1 MTIQKILNL
10 ISSHPDQSSSWYQR
24 KISKIISKDDV
35 DIDSSGAA
43 KMNRNKM
50 DAGEFTPLAFAS
62 FTNNKEAVVALLEL
76 GADPNLPSQG
86 FRQQWGP
93 MQWAIYNK
101 NLGMIQDFRD
111 YGADMSDKA
120 GTDID
125 NLYNWSPITT
135 ARHKYGD
142 SPLLLK
148 VISQGIDPMP
158 SRNDSKTNYDKW
170 SNYLP
175 KLLCD
180 NNNANML
187 ERGTFHPNMQPH
199 LNACNVIEYTIWDD
213 KDIIDPFPIAPYS
226 HQPLCMAND
235 VFIPPYINE
244 MPDSWHLAMPGRHT
258 IGYDSGICS
267 ADNAYGY
274 QSHSQQPNG
283 GGAFSFGMFLCNL
296 VKGTLPKI
304 LVCSALTATALLP
317 LMGEEANKCLEDWC
331 DS

>member
-10 ISSHPDQSSSWYQR
+10 ISSHPDQASSWYQR
-24 KISKIISKDDV
+24 KISKIISKHDV
-35 DIDSSGAA
+35 DIDSSGDA
-43 KMNRNKM
+43 KMGVNKL
-50 DAGEFTPLAFAS
+50 DVGEFTPLAFAS

-142 SPLLLK
+142 SPLLIE
-148 VISQGIDPMP
+148 VIYQGIDPMP
-158 SRNDSKTNYDKW
+158 SSNDSKTNYDKW

-187 ERGTFHPNMQPH
+187 EGGIFHPNMEPH
-199 LNACNVIEYTIWDD
+199 LNACDISEYTIWYD
-213 KDIIDPFPIAPYS
+213 KDLIDPFPIATYEYQQS
-226 HQPLCMAND
+226 CRAND
-235 VFIPPYINE
+235 VIIPSYLEASDP
-244 MPDSWHLAMPGRHT
+244 WHLAPPMRHT
-258 IGYDSGICS
+258 IVYDSGICS
-267 ADNAYGY
+267 ADNAHGY
-274 QSHSQQPNG
+274 KSYSDQPNA
-283 GGAFSFGMFLCNL
+283 GGAFSLGMLLCNL

-317 LMGEEANKCLEDWC
+317 LMGEEANQCLEDWC